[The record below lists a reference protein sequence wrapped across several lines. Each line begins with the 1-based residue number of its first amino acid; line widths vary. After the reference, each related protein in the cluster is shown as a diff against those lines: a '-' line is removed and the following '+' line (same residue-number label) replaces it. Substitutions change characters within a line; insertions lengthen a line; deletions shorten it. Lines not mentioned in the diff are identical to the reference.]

1 MPDTESE
8 ETPSGSNGEQD
19 AKNDVGP
26 INHLEAAELKLTWLE
41 SMSQFFTE
49 EIVEDEGK
57 LATLR
62 EEMHAAKLEAA
73 CIEAEIGKV
82 DVMTDNLEVEVGQH
96 AGPEALAKYQRAIAN
111 AGFEDEEPVQ
121 VAEPPAESK
130 EQPIVIR
137 DTEESDDE
145 NEYVGFLSLLNT

>member
-8 ETPSGSNGEQD
+8 ETPSGSDGKQD
-19 AKNDVGP
+19 MENDVGP
-26 INHLEAAELKLTWLE
+26 IKHLEAAELKLTWLE

-57 LATLR
+57 LVTLR

-111 AGFEDEEPVQ
+111 AEFEDEEPAQ
-121 VAEPPAESK
+121 AAGPSAESK
-130 EQPIVIR
+130 EQPVVIR
-137 DTEESDDE
+137 DTKESHDE

>member
-8 ETPSGSNGEQD
+8 ETPSGSDDKQD
-19 AKNDVGP
+19 MKNDVGP
-26 INHLEAAELKLTWLE
+26 IKHLEAAELKLTWLE
-41 SMSQFFTE
+41 SMSQFFSE
-49 EIVEDEGK
+49 EVTSNDQQ
-57 LATLR
+57 LANIR
-62 EEMHAAKLEAA
+62 EQMHAAKLEAA

-111 AGFEDEEPVQ
+111 AGFEDEEPAQ
-121 VAEPPAESK
+121 TAGPSAESK
-130 EQPIVIR
+130 EQPVVIR

-145 NEYVGFLSLLNT
+145 NECVGFLSLLNT